1 MLELGEFPLLNFY
14 EMDLSI
20 FQVGWSS
27 TGLAAVS
34 ITNMVVTE
42 FGPEKTM
49 HFPAYVARRN
59 LTPSSPKENI
69 GPWIHSEGHFWY
81 RGSATNQSQEQR
93 LTAFLRQQL
102 EAGNK
107 TLGKTEFDGWE
118 CVTTW
123 FASTSCASIYIYT
136 YIFTISC
143 SHVSFIDG
151 YRQKRGQQEHGD
163 ISSSTLQGRTATGG
177 RTQVL
182 WEVRFST
189 EKITGELAATIL
201 AFGYVEA
208 PPVMSWAMNQLTI
221 VVPPNKPKFPR
232 LYVCQLSYGSPAP
245 GYRRMGLKA
254 KILKELELLRSLA
267 LARHYG

>member
-123 FASTSCASIYIYT
+123 FASTSCASIYIYI
-136 YIFTISC
+136 YIYLQY
-143 SHVSFIDG
+143 HVFM
-151 YRQKRGQQEHGD
+151 YRLSMDIAKNGDSKNMVTFRAAHCKDVPQQEAGCKCCE
-163 ISSSTLQGRTATGG
+163 R
-177 RTQVL
+177 
-182 WEVRFST
+182 
-189 EKITGELAATIL
+189 
-201 AFGYVEA
+201 YV
-208 PPVMSWAMNQLTI
+208 
-221 VVPPNKPKFPR
+221 
-232 LYVCQLSYGSPAP
+232 
-245 GYRRMGLKA
+245 
-254 KILKELELLRSLA
+254 LA
-267 LARHYG
+267 LRKSLESWQQPSWHLDMLRPPQSWVGLWTN